1 MRVLVVYCH
10 PKPDSYVAAMR
21 DAAIEGLKQ
30 AGHEPQIVDLYAE
43 GFDPRF
49 SAEEHAAYE
58 NPAENGNGLEHCTQ
72 QLRRHLSPTPRQLH

>member
-49 SAEEHAAYE
+49 SAEEQRELDQVRASRGANPVFASLFAACC
-58 NPAENGNGLEHCTQ
+58 GNF
-72 QLRRHLSPTPRQLH
+72 SNS